1 MARKSKEESK
11 KYAEYY
17 QKNFPLLTVEQCE
30 NVVKK
35 VAEKFGYKVYY
46 VLEMD
51 YRKDPSSELIKCI
64 KFLQS

>member
-17 QKNFPLLTVEQCE
+17 QKNFPSWTVEQCE
-30 NVVKK
+30 NAVKNLK
-35 VAEKFGYKVYY
+35 VCYHRVYY
-46 VLEMD
+46 VWEMD

>member
-1 MARKSKEESK
+1 MNRTIDMTAKEIWVRDECK
-11 KYAEYY
+11 
-17 QKNFPLLTVEQCE
+17 
-30 NVVKK
+30 KK

-46 VLEMD
+46 VWEMD